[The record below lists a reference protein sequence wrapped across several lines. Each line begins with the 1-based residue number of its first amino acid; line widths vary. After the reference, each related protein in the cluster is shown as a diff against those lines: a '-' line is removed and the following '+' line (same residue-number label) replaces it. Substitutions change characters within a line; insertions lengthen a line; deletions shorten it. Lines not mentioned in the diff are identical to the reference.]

1 VVILPKRTLRRHVA
15 QGGARLGLA
24 LTGLTPKTEGLSS
37 LARQGPAIIVANHSS
52 YTDVI
57 LLTAVLPARFTF
69 VAKQELLQNPLL
81 SILLRRLGC
90 AFVERFDAAR
100 GVEDTSA
107 LEQLVLAGE
116 SLAFFPEGTF
126 RREPGLMAF
135 RLGAFLCAAR
145 ARVPLIPVTLTGT
158 RSLLRDGRWWPC
170 HVPLAV
176 VAGKPSHASGDDWRA
191 LLQLRD
197 AARQEIRAQ
206 LQEPDVTV

>member
-1 VVILPKRTLRRHVA
+1 
-15 QGGARLGLA
+15 
-24 LTGLTPKTEGLSS
+24 
-37 LARQGPAIIVANHSS
+37 
-52 YTDVI
+52 
-57 LLTAVLPARFTF
+57 
-69 VAKQELLQNPLL
+69 
-81 SILLRRLGC
+81 C

-116 SLAFFPEGTF
+116 SLVFFPEGTF

-145 ARVPLIPVTLTGT
+145 ARVPLIPITLTGT

-197 AARQEIRAQ
+197 AARQEIRAR